1 MTGSLIQ
8 IISKGPQDVYL
19 TGNPQLNLFKSVYMK
34 HTNFCSECIVHKA
47 TDKVLKNS
55 MSVISFNIVK
65 YGDLIYKVY
74 VKIVTKIIHDYL
86 TFTNLR
92 LKSLNSITYTNS
104 FSNLTNSDS
113 IYFKDDYYYKNND
126 VYVKII
132 ENHKFY
138 KIINIDTNSIQ
149 IFNNSNVNDFAN
161 VEFLYIFKNDSYF
174 KIDNI
179 EFYKVNN
186 NFNKDITN
194 IINSAEIEISG
205 IRIDKQYYEWLD
217 IYNEFYEN
225 NQSYS
230 NILSKGYNNNLIKN
244 SNYSISTNYIPLRF
258 WFNNNIGLALPI
270 SALQLTDI
278 RILIEFNSLVAQN
291 IEIIDM
297 NLLINHIFL
306 DGDERKKF
314 LRNDHEY
321 LIEQLQV
328 SGPETSENIDLA
340 FNHPVKSIFWNV
352 YGANYDSV
360 SLKLNNHFVFNNSSD
375 YFHLIQPYESD
386 FVNNYSMNTSTRI
399 WSYGKTRTDL
409 NHNKSVYSFCLLP
422 KLHQPSGSCNFS
434 KIHSAIM
441 KFENLSSS
449 SYSIYV
455 FAINYNILKVI
466 NGMGGL
472 LYAN

>member
-47 TDKVLKNS
+47 KDKIIKSNK
-55 MSVISFNIVK
+55 SVIVFDIDK
-65 YGDLIYKVY
+65 YADLIYKIY
-74 VKIVTKIIHDYL
+74 VKTKTKILHTSL
-86 TFTNLR
+86 SLSNLR
-92 LKSLNSITYTNS
+92 VKSLNTISYSNLIT
-104 FSNLTNSDS
+104 NLTNNDS

-126 VYVKII
+126 LYVKII

-138 KIINIDTNSIQ
+138 KIINIDLNSIQ
-149 IFNNSNVNDFAN
+149 ISNNLTGANFPN
-161 VEFLYIFKNDSYF
+161 VEFLYLLKDDSYF
-174 KIDNI
+174 KVDDID
-179 EFYKVNN
+179 FYKVNN
-186 NFNKDITN
+186 NYSKDITN
-194 IINSAEIEISG
+194 IVNSVEIEISG
-205 IRIDKQYYEWLD
+205 VRIDKHYFEWFD
-217 IYNEFYEN
+217 IYNEFYES
-225 NQSYS
+225 NQSYL
-230 NILSKGYNNNLIKN
+230 NTLSTGYTNNLIKN
-244 SNYSISTNYIPLRF
+244 TNYSISTNYIPLRF
-258 WFNNNIGLALPI
+258 WFNNNIGLALPV

-278 RILIEFNSLVAQN
+278 RLLVEFNPLIAQN
-291 IEIIDM
+291 IEIIDV

-306 DGDERKKF
+306 DGNERKRF

-321 LIEQLQV
+321 LIEQLQI
-328 SGPETSENIDLA
+328 SGPETTDNIDLI
-340 FNHPVKSIFWNV
+340 FNHPVKSIFWNI

-399 WSYGKTRTDL
+399 WSYGKTRTDQ

-455 FAINYNILKVI
+455 FAINYNVLKVI
-466 NGMGGL
+466 NGTGGL
-472 LYAN
+472 VYAN